1 MMENSPR
8 EWSFSLDVPWVL
20 TARSA
25 QSPTVLSACTRVL
38 SHLKCVRLCGP
49 SLEPSRLL
57 CPWDSPGQNTGL
69 GCHALLQGI
78 SWARG

>member
-1 MMENSPR
+1 MMENSPQGR
-8 EWSFSLDVPWVL
+8 TFSPDVPWVL
-20 TARSA
+20 TAHSA
-25 QSPTVLSACTRVL
+25 QSPAVLSPSARVL
-38 SHLKCVRLCGP
+38 SHLKRVRLCGP

-57 CPWDSPGQNTGL
+57 CPWDSLGQNTGV